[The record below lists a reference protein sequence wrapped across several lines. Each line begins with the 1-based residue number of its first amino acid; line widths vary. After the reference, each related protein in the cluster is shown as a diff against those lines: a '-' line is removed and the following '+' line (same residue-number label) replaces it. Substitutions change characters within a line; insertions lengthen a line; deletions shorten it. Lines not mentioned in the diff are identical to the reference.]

1 MRNYINILIV
11 DDEKPFADNL
21 ARLLG
26 SRGFVTATGYNGEDA
41 LESVSNHKFD
51 VIISDIKMPGMD
63 GIELLIRLKKITPGT
78 EVIMLTG
85 YADIETGNRA
95 IREGAFDYLFK
106 PVEDI
111 ELLADKI
118 REAVRTEQ
126 IRKNPILWNRKKIW
140 EVTNVRFVPL
150 NRESSLER
158 ALHIFAPALSGITRE
173 MVHVTDS
180 EGMLCGVITRN
191 DLIRAARD
199 NSGGGVEWK
208 DLLKNPQ
215 WLPDKKVGDE
225 MGPLKGLYLSPDDM
239 ISSAAELMISKNIH
253 CLPVIDNGRLTGIVR
268 LRDILYYLD
277 NGG

>member
-1 MRNYINILIV
+1 MESDIKILIV

-26 SRGFVTATGYNGEDA
+26 SRGFTPVFCYSGEEA
-41 LESVSNHKFD
+41 LESASKQEFD

-63 GIELLIRLKKITPGT
+63 GIELLTGLKEITPQT

-118 REAVRTEQ
+118 RDAVKAEQ
-126 IRKNPILWNRKKIW
+126 IRRHPVLWQRKKIW
-140 EVTNVRFVPL
+140 EVTSVRFIPL
-150 NRESSLER
+150 NMENSLAR
-158 ALHIFAPALSGITRE
+158 ALQLLDPALSGITKE
-173 MVHVTDS
+173 LLHVTDP
-180 EGMLCGVITRN
+180 EGMLCGVISRN

-199 NSGGGVEWK
+199 NINMDVEWK
-208 DLLKNPQ
+208 ELLKNPQ
-215 WLPDKKVGDE
+215 WLPGKKVEDE
-225 MGPLKGLYLSPDDM
+225 MGPLKGLYVSPDEM
-239 ISSAAELMISKNIH
+239 ISSVARLMIRKNLHYI
-253 CLPVIDNGRLTGIVR
+253 PVIDDRHLTGIVH
-268 LRDILYYLD
+268 LKDILYCL
-277 NGG
+277 G